1 MAYISKVQIDD
12 GEALDLKAAVSDEA
26 TKASSAEKLTTAR
39 TIQTN
44 LASTTAAS
52 FNGTGNATPG
62 VRGTLPL
69 GNGGTNAT
77 TAAAA
82 RASLATAPEYGST
95 EPSSN
100 LFNGLIWIANS

>member
-12 GEALDLKAAVSDEA
+12 GEAYGIKAEQSDEA
-26 TKASSAEKLTTAR
+26 TKASSADKLATAR
-39 TIQTN
+39 TVQTN
-44 LASTTAAS
+44 LASSNAAS
-52 FNGTGNATPG
+52 FNGTSNITPG

-77 TAAAA
+77 NAAAA
-82 RASLATAPEYGST
+82 RASLATAPEYGSA

-100 LFNGLIWIANS
+100 LFVGLIWIAV